1 LCKKFSSPLASRVA
15 RFFLGTT
22 YLHTNVGTKTGN
34 MSIGHKIHN
43 MTTKIPNGHK
53 IYQRAIKIS
62 NGIKYNKVFP
72 QGLQKYTK
80 IVIYLYA

>member
-22 YLHTNVGTKTGN
+22 YLHTNVGT
-34 MSIGHKIHN
+34 KIHN